1 MNPISNNR
9 WPLLALALATCSTL
23 FLVSKVEAD
32 FTPPPITV
40 PEGFELEIAA
50 APPLVKHP
58 MMACLDERGRMFIA
72 ETRGLNLAKE
82 ELLKQRGRFIR
93 MLEDTDNDGKFDK
106 GTIFVDGLV
115 MPEGALWHRGAL
127 YVLSSPYLWRFEDTD
142 DDGVADRREK
152 LVGYMEFNGKANQ
165 HGAYIGPNGRIY
177 FSGGHFGYDLKGT
190 DGKSA
195 GKGKAAGVFSCR
207 DDGSDVEIFGNG
219 GVNPVEVAFT
229 PGGEMLST
237 CAIFSSIG
245 GRRDA
250 LIHWVRGGVAGPR
263 DYHPPVLK
271 TTGVRLSSAS
281 LWGQTAP
288 SGLVRYRSN
297 AFGAAYKDT
306 FFAAHFN
313 TKTVTNTRLERHG
326 STLKGIDRDFL
337 TSTSIDFHPTDV
349 MEDADGSLLVM
360 DTGGWFHISC
370 PTSRVAK
377 PEILGAIYRVKKTG
391 VPRPE
396 DPSGTSLAWDDA
408 TSAQLASRLDDPRP
422 VVRDRAR
429 EVLVSR
435 GETAVPA
442 LQEALTSDST
452 QRRRNGVWA
461 LSRITGE
468 NAMQLVRAALS
479 DTDATVRQ
487 AAVRSVGVLKDR
499 DSVETLIQLTSA
511 SPPFAIARAS
521 ATALGQIGDV
531 RAVPALLKATAVES
545 LDSHH
550 QHALIYALI
559 EIGDYEAT
567 LEGLAS
573 GDLRTQRAALIAV
586 DRINAERLGF
596 ERIAPYLDS
605 ADAELKRTALE
616 ILTSRKELGHEIAGF
631 LEKWL
636 GNDRPDQAQNTMV
649 RTAIATFSEDPEV
662 QNAIRNVLASAKTTP
677 ARISLVLEAIG
688 LLTNLPEPWAAPLG
702 ELLRVGGRDIQR
714 KILLAASSART
725 NHLNDPLLALALASD
740 TPADLR
746 VLAWRCLALGGGIVP
761 ADGFNLLK
769 AELSNRA
776 LAPLDRLVTAEAIAS
791 ANLTVTQLAQVAEA
805 VEQIGPLEL
814 PVLIDAFDELKEGSG
829 DLGRKLVAALEKS
842 PGLTNITTSQLT
854 AILENFPPEVRE
866 LGQSLLK
873 KLDVKEPE
881 MESRI
886 VEMLG
891 KLSAGDVRHGKAV
904 FYGNKAICS
913 ACHRVGNEGGEIGP
927 DLSQIGHVR
936 TRKDFLEAILYPSA
950 SIVNDYQSYVV
961 NTKTGDS
968 HMGVLE
974 RVTATAVTLR
984 NATRQETVVP
994 RSAISKLTPVPI
1006 SIMPQGLESILSI
1019 EELSDLLAYIESLK
1033 PRK

>member
-1 MNPISNNR
+1 
-9 WPLLALALATCSTL
+9 
-23 FLVSKVEAD
+23 
-32 FTPPPITV
+32 
-40 PEGFELEIAA
+40 
-50 APPLVKHP
+50 

-106 GTIFVDGLV
+106 STIFVDGLV
-115 MPEGALWHRGAL
+115 MPEGALWHQGAL
-127 YVLSSPYLWRFEDTD
+127 YVLSSPYLWKFEDTD
-142 DDGVADRREK
+142 DDGVADRQEK

-165 HGAYIGPNGRIY
+165 HGAYVGPNGRIY

-195 GKGKAAGVFSCR
+195 GKGMAAGVFSCR
-207 DDGSDVEIFGNG
+207 NDGTDVESFGNG
-219 GVNPVEVAFT
+219 GVNPVEVVFT
-229 PGGEMLST
+229 PEGEMLST

-271 TTGVRLSSAS
+271 TSGVRLSSAS

-313 TKTVTNTRLERHG
+313 TKTVTNTRLERNG
-326 STLKGIDRDFL
+326 STVKGIDHDFL

-349 MEDADGSLLVM
+349 MEDADGSLLVV

-377 PEILGAIYRVKKTG
+377 PEILGAIYRVRKTG
-391 VPRPE
+391 APRPE
-396 DPSGTSLAWDDA
+396 DPRGTSLPWDDA
-408 TSAQLASRLDDPRP
+408 SSGQLASRLDDPRP
-422 VVRDRAR
+422 AVRDRAR

-435 GETAVPA
+435 GENAVPA
-442 LQEALTSDST
+442 LQEAVTSDSA

-461 LSRITGE
+461 LSRIQGE
-468 NAMQLVRAALS
+468 MAMQLARAALS
-479 DTDATVRQ
+479 DADATVRQ

-499 DSVETLIQLTSA
+499 ESVDTLIGVLGTASA
-511 SPPFAIARAS
+511 ALKRAS
-521 ATALGQIGDV
+521 ATALGQIGDA
-531 RAVPALLKATAVES
+531 RAVPALLKATAAE
-545 LDSHH
+545 DFDGHH
-550 QHALIYALI
+550 RHALIYALI
-559 EIGDYEAT
+559 EIGDVDAT
-567 LEGLAS
+567 LAGLSSA
-573 GDLRTQRAALIAV
+573 DLRTQHAALIAV

-596 ERIAPYLDS
+596 ESIAPYLDS

-631 LEKWL
+631 LENWL
-636 GNDRPDQAQNTMV
+636 GNARPDRAQNAMV

-662 QNAIRNVLASAKTTP
+662 QNTIRNVLISTQKTP
-677 ARISLVLEAIG
+677 ARKSLVLEAIG
-688 LLTNLPEPWAAPLG
+688 LLTNLPEPRAAPLG
-702 ELLRVGGRDIQR
+702 ELLKGGDRDLQR
-714 KILLAASSART
+714 KILVAVSTART
-725 NHLNDPLLALALASD
+725 ESLNDPLRALASAGD
-740 TPADLR
+740 TPMDLR
-746 VLAWRCLALGGGIVP
+746 IPAWRCLALGGGRMP
-761 ADGFNLLK
+761 ADGFNLLQ
-769 AELSNRA
+769 AELSNPA

-791 ANLTVTQLAQVAEA
+791 ANMTVTQLRRVAAA

-814 PVLIDAFDELKEGSG
+814 PVLIGAFAKLKEGSG
-829 DLGRKLVAALEKS
+829 YLGRQLVAALEKS
-842 PGLTNITTSQLT
+842 PGLTNIPTSQLT

-891 KLSAGDVRHGKAV
+891 KLSTGDARRGKAV
-904 FYGNKAICS
+904 FYGSKAICS

-927 DLSQIGHVR
+927 DLSQIGQVR

-961 NTKTGDS
+961 KTKAGDS

-984 NATRQETVVP
+984 NAARQETVVP
-994 RSAISKLTPVPI
+994 RSAVSELTPIPI
-1006 SIMPQGLESILSI
+1006 SIMPQGLENILSI
-1019 EELSDLLAYIESLK
+1019 DELSDLLAYIESLK